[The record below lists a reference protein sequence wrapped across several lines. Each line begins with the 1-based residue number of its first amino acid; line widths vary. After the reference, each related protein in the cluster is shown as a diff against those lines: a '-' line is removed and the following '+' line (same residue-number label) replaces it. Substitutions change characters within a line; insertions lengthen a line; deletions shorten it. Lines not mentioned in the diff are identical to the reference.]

1 MAQYQQYY
9 GAVMPLRLFTILVC
23 LCFAL
28 PSAQAATQLVVYT
41 AIEPELLPL
50 YTKAFEEENPDISL
64 HWVRDS
70 AGNIL
75 AKLLAER
82 NAPKADVVFG
92 LSLNALMRLS
102 DEAMLEPYITQ
113 GLEAVSPQMQD
124 TAEEPV
130 WTALNAWG
138 GAMCVNTEELQRR
151 NLPVPAAWNDLAK
164 PKYKGAISMASPLSS
179 STALLNVNGWLQL
192 WGEKKAWKFMQAL
205 NKNIASYPNHGCQP
219 CQMAAKGEIAIGI
232 AAETCVNVMDNKPA
246 ALQIIQPGEGI
257 GWDFETAA
265 LLKNSAHPE
274 EAKALIDFAVSPQ
287 AADIAIEFGFIP
299 SLAAKQT
306 AASKRTLSLFL
317 PIDPEKAGAARE
329 AILKEWGKRFGN

>member
-1 MAQYQQYY
+1 
-9 GAVMPLRLFTILVC
+9 MPLRLFTLLAC

-28 PSAQAATQLVVYT
+28 PSARAATQLVVYT

-50 YTKAFEEENPDISL
+50 YTKAFEKENPDISL

-102 DEAMLEPYITQ
+102 DEGLLEPYITQ
-113 GLEAVSPQMQD
+113 GMEAVSPQMQD

-138 GAMCVNTEELQRR
+138 GALCVNTEELQRH
-151 NLPVPAAWNDLAK
+151 NLPLPAAWSDLTK
-164 PKYKGAISMASPLSS
+164 TEYKGTISMATPVSS

-192 WGEKKAWKFMQAL
+192 WGEKKAWKFMKAL
-205 NKNIASYPNHGCQP
+205 NKNIASYPSHGCQP

-232 AAETCVNVMDNKPA
+232 AAETCVNVMENKPA
-246 ALQIIQPGEGI
+246 ALQVILPGEGI

-274 EAKALIDFAVSPQ
+274 EAKTLIDFAVSPE
-287 AADIAIEFGFIP
+287 AAAIATEFGFIP
-299 SLAAKQT
+299 SLADKQT
-306 AASKRTLSLFL
+306 TENKRILKLFL
-317 PIDPEKAGAARE
+317 PIDPEKAGAARDS
-329 AILKEWGKRFGN
+329 ILKEWQKRFGE

>member
-1 MAQYQQYY
+1 
-9 GAVMPLRLFTILVC
+9 MPLRLFTILVC

-28 PSAQAATQLVVYT
+28 PSARAATQLVVYT
-41 AIEPELLPL
+41 AIEPELLPV
-50 YTKAFEEENPDISL
+50 YAKAFEEENPDISL

-102 DEAMLEPYITQ
+102 NQGLLEPYIPQ
-113 GLEAVSPQMQD
+113 GMETVSPQMQD

-130 WTALNAWG
+130 WTALNAWS

-151 NLPVPAAWNDLAK
+151 KLPVPATWNDLAK
-164 PKYKGAISMASPLSS
+164 PEYRGTISMATPASS

-192 WGEKKAWKFMQAL
+192 WGEKKAWKFMRAL
-205 NKNIASYPNHGCQP
+205 HKNMASYPTHGCEP

-232 AAETCVNVMDNKPA
+232 AAETCVNVMENKPA
-246 ALQIIQPGEGI
+246 AMQVIQPAEGI

-265 LLKNSAHPE
+265 LLQNSAHPE
-274 EAKALIDFAVSPQ
+274 EAKALIDFAVSQ
-287 AADIAIEFGFIP
+287 EAADIAIEYGFIP
-299 SLAAKQT
+299 SLTSKQT
-306 AASKRTLSLFL
+306 QENKRVLKLFL

-329 AILKEWGKRFGN
+329 TVIKEWQKRFGE

>member
-1 MAQYQQYY
+1 
-9 GAVMPLRLFTILVC
+9 MPLRLFTILVC

-28 PSAQAATQLVVYT
+28 PSARAATQLVVYT

-50 YTKAFEEENPDISL
+50 YSKSFEEENPDISL

-92 LSLNALMRLS
+92 LSLNALMHLS
-102 DEAMLEPYITQ
+102 NEGLLEPYITR
-113 GLEAVSPQMQD
+113 GMEAVSPQMQD

-138 GAMCVNTEELQRR
+138 GALCVNTAELQRHK
-151 NLPVPAAWNDLAK
+151 LPMPAAWNDLAK
-164 PKYKGAISMASPLSS
+164 PVYKGAISMATPVSS

-192 WGEKKAWKFMQAL
+192 WGPKKAWKFMQAL
-205 NKNIASYPNHGCQP
+205 HKNIASYPIHGCQP
-219 CQMAAKGEIAIGI
+219 CQMAATGDIAIGI
-232 AAETCVNVMDNKPA
+232 AAETCFNVLEKKPA
-246 ALQIIQPGEGI
+246 TLQVIHPAEGI

-265 LLKNSAHPE
+265 LMKNSAHPE
-274 EAKALIDFAVSPQ
+274 EAKTLIDFAVSPE
-287 AADIAIEFGFIP
+287 AADIAIEYGFIP
-299 SLAAKQT
+299 SLADKQT
-306 AASKRTLSLFL
+306 AENKRILKLFL

-329 AILKEWGKRFGN
+329 KVLNEWEKRFAK